1 MPNNLLQKFEILSSR
16 EKWLLI
22 SALLIVL
29 WGGWD
34 SFFYTPLKKQQAQL
48 QQQLTN
54 SKTELATQQ
63 QLAIQLQARS
73 LDNPKISQQKRLES
87 LKVQYQQLL
96 IKISQLDKKF
106 VPPELMAKV
115 LNDLLKQD
123 KQLSLIKLDTLPPH
137 TLLEVSKQSLHPI
150 YKHGLVLQFS
160 GNYPATLKYLTTLE
174 AMPWN
179 FVWDS
184 VDYQVKNYPQA
195 EITLRI
201 YTLSL
206 KKDWLDV

>member
-1 MPNNLLQKFEILSSR
+1 MPNNLLQKFEVLNQR
-16 EKWLLI
+16 EKWLMI

-34 SFFYTPLKKQQAQL
+34 SFFYSPLKKQQTQL
-48 QQQLTN
+48 QQQLTD
-54 SKTELATQQ
+54 SETELTLQQ
-63 QLAIQLQARS
+63 QLASQLQARS
-73 LDNPKISQQKRLES
+73 LNNPNLAQQKQLVS
-87 LKVQYQQLL
+87 LKKQHQQLQERIL
-96 IKISQLDKKF
+96 QLDKKF

-115 LNDLLKQD
+115 LNDLLKQN
-123 KQLSLIKLDTLPPH
+123 QALNLIKLDTLPVTP
-137 TLLEVSKQSLHPI
+137 LLKISEQSQHPI

-160 GNYPATLKYLTTLE
+160 GNYLATLKYLKALE

-179 FVWDS
+179 FVWDGI
-184 VDYQVKNYPQA
+184 DYQVKNYPQA
-195 EITLRI
+195 EITLRL